1 MIGASVAAHGS
12 DSRFRTVEELIV
24 AAPQRGKTLE
34 TQQSIDTAG
43 VDQPIHVPPK
53 DLAERSQMA
62 DFRRRM
68 ESLSGQAFADHADF
82 HRFSVENAAFFWSNL
97 LDWLELPQSGSP
109 VPALEGETC
118 ETARH
123 FPDLRL
129 NYAECLLQGA
139 DGDLALLGLSE
150 GVMAQRL
157 SRAELRNRVERLAA
171 GLQSLGL
178 RPGDPVAAVLRNDVE
193 AVIAVLAV
201 AACGGVVAT
210 AAPDMGADLLAARLS
225 PFAPKFLL
233 TALAPRPRDSGL
245 PLSKRATAL
254 AAGLPSLRV
263 VLVLDGHERLTDDV
277 FPPGLEVH
285 RTGAL
290 PTSSGG
296 FRYEHFPFN
305 HPLFVLFS
313 SGTTGPAKG
322 FVHGAGGTLLEH
334 LKEHRLHCDLGPG
347 DRLCFQT
354 SPAWMMWHWQ
364 LSALGAGAA
373 ILVHDGAVSGP
384 ETLWGIAAEH
394 GVTVLGTSPPYLQ
407 LCQSLDYRPPAGQDL
422 SSLRAVL
429 STGSI
434 LHPDQARWV
443 CQAIKPLPVQ
453 SISGGSD
460 IIGCFVLGHPGL
472 PTFAGEAQ
480 CLSLGL
486 DVGISEGE
494 LTCSNPFPS
503 RPLHLLADPDG
514 QKFHQAYFSGP
525 DGAWRH
531 GDRIEITPRGGVIL
545 KGRMDGV
552 LNIRG
557 IRIGPAEVYRI
568 LREIPELGQ
577 CLVVEQSASPAR
589 DARMVLL
596 ATLKPGVVM
605 GQDLKQV
612 IRRTLSEKASAAHV
626 PEIILAVDD
635 LPMTHSGKLSEAAA
649 RDVVN
654 GAAIANLRALKNP
667 DSLKSIARAMA
678 DMASPPAG
686 GPDALESWLAGLWSE
701 LLQTE
706 DPGPDDNFFDLGGH
720 SLMAARILAEIR
732 QRTGR
737 ALPMATLLHAPTLR
751 SLTAAMQSK
760 DWQAGSRLT
769 SLVEDGEGA
778 PFFLVHSMTG
788 NVLQL
793 HSLVKALGKGRP
805 VIGIQARG
813 LDLDETP
820 LDRVEAMADDYLQAI
835 CARQPRGP
843 YSLGGFSFGGLVAF
857 EMARRLRARGE
868 QVALL
873 VLLDTQPDKAF
884 LPLAERTRL
893 LGIRLAHHAGRLVRM
908 GLAGQLTYLRDRML
922 ALAGRR
928 PPPPAPAYSMPP
940 HIQAIRDGIL
950 AATAFY
956 RPGAYDGPILFIR
969 AAVPAPVSFDPVTLW
984 RTVTEGRV
992 ETITAPGDH
1001 DSMIEPPH
1009 VEVLAALLRERLGSL
1024 GQPGPGPR

>member
-1 MIGASVAAHGS
+1 MIGASVAARGS

-24 AAPQRGKTLE
+24 AAPQWEKTLK
-34 TQQSIDTAG
+34 THQSTDTDSA
-43 VDQPIHVPPK
+43 DQPIHIPPREQA
-53 DLAERSQMA
+53 DRSQMA
-62 DFRRRM
+62 MFRRHM
-68 ESLSGQAFADHADF
+68 EAVSGETFDDHSDF
-82 HRFSVENAAFFWSNL
+82 HRFSIEKNTVFWSGL
-97 LDWLELPQSGSP
+97 LDWLDLPQSGSRVP
-109 VPALEGETC
+109 VRDGEAC

-129 NYAECLLQGA
+129 NYAQCLLSGP
-139 DGDLALLGLSE
+139 DEDLVLLGLS
-150 GVMAQRL
+150 GGAPAHRL
-157 SRAELRNRVERLAA
+157 SRADLRKRVEHLAV

-178 RPGDPVAAVLRNDVE
+178 QPGDPVAAVLRNDVE

-210 AAPDMGADLLAARLS
+210 AAPDMGAELLVERLL
-225 PFAPKFLL
+225 PFAPRFLL
-233 TALAPRPRDSGL
+233 TALAPRPQDGGA
-245 PLSKRATAL
+245 PLAERASTL
-254 AAGLPSLRV
+254 AAGLPSLKA
-263 VLVLDGHERLTDDV
+263 LIVLDGHDSLPRNA
-277 FPPGLEVH
+277 FPQGLEIH
-285 RTGAL
+285 RPEAL
-290 PTSSGG
+290 PVASSS

-334 LKEHRLHCDLGPG
+334 LKEHRLHGDLGPG
-347 DRLCFQT
+347 DRLFFQT

-364 LSALGAGAA
+364 LSALGVGAA
-373 ILVHDGAVSGP
+373 ILVHDGAVNGP
-384 ETLWGIAAEH
+384 ETLWEIVAEH
-394 GVTVLGTSPPYLQ
+394 HVTVLGTSPPYLQ
-407 LCQSLDYRPPAGQDL
+407 LCQSLDYRPDAGWDL
-422 SSLRAVL
+422 SPLRAVL

-443 CQAIKPLPVQ
+443 CRAIKPLPVQ

-486 DVGISEGE
+486 DVQVSDGE
-494 LTCSNPFPS
+494 LTCRNPFPS

-514 QKFHQAYFSGP
+514 QRFHQAYFPGP

-531 GDRIEITPRGGVIL
+531 GDRIEMTPRGGVIL
-545 KGRMDGV
+545 KGRTDGV

-557 IRIGPAEVYRI
+557 IRIGPAEVYRV
-568 LREIPELGQ
+568 LREIPELGS
-577 CLVVEQSASPAR
+577 CLVVEQAANPDR

-596 ATLKPGVVM
+596 TTLNPGAVM
-605 GQDLKQV
+605 AQDLRQV
-612 IRRTLSEKASAAHV
+612 IRRTLSEKASSAHA
-626 PEIILAVDD
+626 PEVILAVDD
-635 LPMTHSGKLSEAAA
+635 LPVTHSGKLSEAAA
-649 RDVVN
+649 RDIIN
-654 GAAIANLRALKNP
+654 GHPVANLAALRNP

-678 DMASPPAG
+678 DLTSTPAID
-686 GPDALESWLAGLWSE
+686 PDAPKSWLTALWSE
-701 LLQTE
+701 LLDIQT
-706 DPGPDDNFFDLGGH
+706 PGLDDNFFELGGH

-751 SLTAAMQSK
+751 SLTAAIESE

-769 SLVEDGEGA
+769 TLVRDGSGP

-820 LDRVEAMADDYLQAI
+820 LDRVEAMAEDYLEAI

-843 YSLGGFSFGGLVAF
+843 YALGGFSFGGLVAF

-884 LPLAERTRL
+884 LPRAERVRL
-893 LGIRLAHHAGRLVRM
+893 LAIRLAHHARRLVRM
-908 GLAGQLTYLRDRML
+908 GPMGQLGYLRDRML

-928 PPPPAPAYSMPP
+928 SPPPTPPYSIPP

-950 AATAFY
+950 AASARY
-956 RPGAYDGPILFIR
+956 RPGPYDGPLLFVR

-984 RTVTEGRV
+984 SVVTDGRV
-992 ETITAPGDH
+992 ETVTVPGDH

-1009 VEVLAALLRERLGSL
+1009 VEALASLLRKRLNV
-1024 GQPGPGPR
+1024 